1 MIKVNQAETFKFLA
15 ACIRGNMD
23 KIKLGSMIQNA
34 TLNSYSSASFS
45 LTFYDVLLEL
55 VKPVLSKPDL
65 LAKVDTDFIYGLK
78 QEF

>member
-1 MIKVNQAETFKFLA
+1 
-15 ACIRGNMD
+15 
-23 KIKLGSMIQNA
+23 MIQNA

-55 VKPVLSKPDL
+55 VKPVLSKPEL

-78 QEF
+78 QEFQYVEMDTVKTGNVEPPAGL